1 MLSVHVFL
9 LGPRISIC
17 DYMWYKKWRQVGT
30 TDNISMGCSRAVES
44 PTSTDIWWKFCGG
57 YYFKLSSQ
65 PCSLRRAH
73 TDPFPLAMRVVQAL
87 VMLLGIL
94 VDKFPMNSNTST
106 DFFGGFK
113 KVGSSTLQ
121 GTNISH
127 LWKRNIIFKNT
138 FLGTGYV
145 LLPRRA
151 SCLGISRAVFV

>member
-1 MLSVHVFL
+1 MASRIRVVSCCRCMCFCWGLESPSVN
-9 LGPRISIC
+9 IC
-17 DYMWYKKWRQVGT
+17 DIRSGGKLEQRIIYEWGAQEPQHPQHQRICGG
-30 TDNISMGCSRAVES
+30 SFA
-44 PTSTDIWWKFCGG
+44 GG

-73 TDPFPLAMRVVQAL
+73 TDPFPLAMRVIQVL

-106 DFFGGFK
+106 DCLGG
-113 KVGSSTLQ
+113 STYRTY
-121 GTNISH
+121 G
-127 LWKRNIIFKNT
+127 RIIFKNT

-151 SCLGISRAVFV
+151 SCLGISRAVFVQNPK

>member
-73 TDPFPLAMRVVQAL
+73 TDPFPLAMRVIQAL

-106 DFFGGFK
+106 DCLGG
-113 KVGSSTLQ
+113 STYRTY
-121 GTNISH
+121 G
-127 LWKRNIIFKNT
+127 RIIFKNT